1 MTDSDNTMEIIVVGL
16 GASGLYAAKSAL
28 GTNRNCHVTI
38 VEKRDFDQF
47 SPCGLPFV
55 IEGIVPDFEHLK
67 HVVPEVRGKLSK
79 LLRHEVLSV
88 DHDNRTLKV
97 RDLSTNVDKEVRY
110 NALILSNGSIPV
122 NLPIPGARELLNKGM
137 FFCSNI
143 DDSTDILRA
152 ALSAP
157 RKKAVVVGGGAIG
170 LEVAV
175 ALKERGLDVC
185 VTKRTPPP
193 FPRNIDPEIGKLI
206 TDHLVDLGIDVRFG
220 QGIDAIN
227 GIGRVTS
234 VTIQGEEI
242 PCDLVVMA
250 VGTRPNI
257 ALAER
262 AGCST
267 ARDGIV
273 VDNRMET
280 TVKGIFATGDCVRTY
295 SRIDG
300 TSATM
305 QLATSAFR
313 QGMVAGTNAA
323 GGNVEYAGV
332 LNTFLTK
339 IGRLEIASTGYT
351 LEQAQALGYDA
362 VGISTKKEIK
372 PHYMP
377 DCPDINLRVVCEKKD
392 GRILGFQAV
401 GEQGAGWRTNIFAL
415 AIQAMMTLHDMMDAE
430 LSYNPPVSQMYD
442 PIYQL
447 VEIALKRL
455 RLEFPSPRDVF
466 VPDEEKRW

>member
-28 GTNRNCHVTI
+28 SQNRQGHVTI
-38 VEKRDFDQF
+38 IEKRDFDQF

-67 HVVPEVRGKLSK
+67 HVVPEVKGKLSK

-97 RDLSTNVDKEVRY
+97 RDLSTNEDKDIGY
-110 NALILSNGSIPV
+110 DALILSNGSIPV
-122 NLPIPGARELLNKGM
+122 NLPIPGAKELLGKGV
-137 FFCSNI
+137 FFCSSI
-143 DDSTDILRA
+143 DDSSDILET
-152 ALSAP
+152 ALNAP
-157 RKKAVVVGGGAIG
+157 GKRAVVVGGGAIG

-193 FPRNIDPEIGKLI
+193 FPRNLDPEMGKLI
-206 TDHLVDLGIDVRFG
+206 TDHLIELGIDVRFG
-220 QGIDAIN
+220 KGIDAIN
-227 GIGRVTS
+227 GSDIVTS
-234 VTIQGEEI
+234 VTIQGEEV

-250 VGTRPNI
+250 VGTRPNTS
-257 ALAER
+257 LAEST
-262 AGCST
+262 GCLT
-267 ARDGIV
+267 VRDGIV

-323 GGNVEYAGV
+323 GGNVGYDGV

-351 LEQAQALGYDA
+351 LEQAKALGYDA
-362 VGISTKKEIK
+362 IGISTRKEIK

-377 DCPDINLRVVCEKKD
+377 DCPDINLRVVCEKID

-401 GEQGAGWRTNIFAL
+401 GEQGAGWRANIFAL
-415 AIQAMMTLHDMMDAE
+415 AIQARMTLQDIMDAE

-455 RLEFPSPRDVF
+455 RLEFPSPKEVF
-466 VPDEEKRW
+466 IPDEQKRW